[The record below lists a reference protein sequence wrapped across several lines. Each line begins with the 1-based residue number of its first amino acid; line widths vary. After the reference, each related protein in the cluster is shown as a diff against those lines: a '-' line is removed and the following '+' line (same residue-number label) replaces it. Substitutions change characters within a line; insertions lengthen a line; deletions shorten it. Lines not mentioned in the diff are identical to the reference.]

1 MATYA
6 GMKGRARRNEPEAP
20 APRQPLPPL
29 PAWKQ
34 EQVAANKALIEEHM
48 PELVPEIKAL
58 YEAGLIEGWRAV
70 VKVELLEGVDD
81 GHS

>member
-20 APRQPLPPL
+20 ARQPLPPL

-48 PELVPEIKAL
+48 PEMLPEIKAL
-58 YEAGLIEGWRAV
+58 YEAGLIEGWRSV
-70 VKVELLEGVDD
+70 VKVELLEGADD